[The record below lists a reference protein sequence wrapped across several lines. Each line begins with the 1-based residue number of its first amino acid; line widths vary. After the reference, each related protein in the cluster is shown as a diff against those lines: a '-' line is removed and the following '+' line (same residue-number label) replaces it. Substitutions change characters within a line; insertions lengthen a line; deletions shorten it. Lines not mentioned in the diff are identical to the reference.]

1 MGNVYVIELLLNSWI
16 DFDGI
21 MCLSAEWVR
30 FVKLDL
36 IGIALQPSYR
46 KF

>member
-21 MCLSAEWVR
+21 MCLSGLGLLSWT
-30 FVKLDL
+30 
-36 IGIALQPSYR
+36 
-46 KF
+46 